1 MCIWPKADAAR
12 RHFQSRSLPVCEPN
26 VAAAVS
32 KLVLEYY
39 GVNRPLVVEVDP
51 VVWAVERT
59 IDHVL
64 WICKREACEDFFS
77 DVSLATTGCV
87 LEKPHVG
94 SCGYEDTALPAH
106 DAVRHDDLISKHRAT
121 IGNSIAVR
129 VLEQRDAPYGP
140 GVQGIACIL
149 GDVDA
154 PIFVPIHRDW
164 AADQR
169 LRGKRLNTKPLI
181 NSNCP
186 ESFSLAVGRTRL
198 AAKSPKK
205 TAHEDANYQQRNS
218 TDKPSASAG

>member
-1 MCIWPKADAAR
+1 
-12 RHFQSRSLPVCEPN
+12 SRSLPVCEPN

-39 GVNRPLVVEVDP
+39 GVNRPLVVEVNP
-51 VVWAVERT
+51 VVRAVERT

-64 WICKREACEDFFS
+64 RIRKREASKDFFA
-77 DVSLATTGCV
+77 DVSLATSGCV

-94 SCGYEDTALPAH
+94 SCGYKDTALPAH
-106 DAVRHDDLISKHRAT
+106 DAIGHDDLISKHRAT
-121 IGNSIAVR
+121 IGNSIAIR

-140 GVQGIACIL
+140 GVQWIACIL

-154 PIFVPIHRDW
+154 PVFVPIHRDW

-169 LRGKRLNTKPLI
+169 LRGKLLNTKPFM

-186 ESFSLAVGRTRL
+186 ESLSLAVGRAGL
-198 AAKSPKK
+198 AAKS
-205 TAHEDANYQQRNS
+205 HI
-218 TDKPSASAG
+218 